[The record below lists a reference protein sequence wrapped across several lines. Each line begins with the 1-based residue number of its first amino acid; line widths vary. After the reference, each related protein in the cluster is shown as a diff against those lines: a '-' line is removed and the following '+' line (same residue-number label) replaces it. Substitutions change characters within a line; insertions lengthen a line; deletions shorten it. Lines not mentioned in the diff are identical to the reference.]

1 MNEVTLRAERAVN
14 MFEALC
20 REFDTKSSSFG
31 AYEAQLESVKGEQ
44 ALAERARNAMGDVR
58 QVLTKSSLEFCEQLA
73 NLAIE
78 SIFGLPYK
86 VRYSIEESKFVL
98 DRGEFCVD
106 LSKAEGGGL
115 QTVVSFVFSLYLVIK
130 QGCRRLMFFDEAFTQ
145 ISDEYLPAFLSFVN
159 NVCKDLGFDI
169 LLVTHDERI
178 SLDSVNRAYF
188 VSDGVCTRIK

>member
-1 MNEVTLRAERAVN
+1 MDEVTLCAERAVSL
-14 MFEALC
+14 FETLR
-20 REFDTKSSSFG
+20 RELDAKSSSLD
-31 AYEAQLESVKGEQ
+31 AYTAQLESIKNEQ
-44 ALAERARNAMGDVR
+44 SLAERARNAMGDVR

-73 NLAIE
+73 NMAIE

-115 QTVVSFVFSLYLVIK
+115 QTVVSFVFGLYLVIK

-145 ISDEYLPAFLSFVN
+145 ISDEYLPAFLSFVD

>member
-1 MNEVTLRAERAVN
+1 MNEVTLRAERVVN

-20 REFDTKSSSFG
+20 REFDTKSSSLG

-178 SLDSVNRAYF
+178 SLDSVSRAYF
-188 VSDGVCTRIK
+188 VDGGVCTRIK